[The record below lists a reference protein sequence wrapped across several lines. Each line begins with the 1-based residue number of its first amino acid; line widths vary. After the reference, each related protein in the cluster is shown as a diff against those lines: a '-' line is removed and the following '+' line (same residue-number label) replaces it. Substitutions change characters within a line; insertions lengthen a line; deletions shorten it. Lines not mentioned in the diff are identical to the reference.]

1 MYLEPLV
8 ETHQTMLT
16 EALEIARCLRRRG
29 DCSDENKTFYQRQQ
43 TRLQS
48 LQTDLA
54 QWQRHQVK
62 HQTSPIKEIPLTVR
76 QAFVRAAL
84 LTRHY
89 HQLAG
94 HQWQGTI
101 PSPTLSKQL
110 PDDIPAILT
119 TEDAIVPLCQHFQLS
134 SQDQRDVIRVLN
146 NVDERIA
153 HQATVIQAT
162 LSSVGLANITHN
174 SQPNLQ
180 LSKIQA
186 AVLFKHLF
194 GITVPANVI
203 DIVFTPLQ
211 IYFCLSA
218 EQSALAAQVPSSE
231 QQQLA
236 EVFETMQNFSFDQ
249 FRRFPTFGPC
259 KPSYIDTTW
268 VTPMAQQL
276 QEPVDSIVDALSS
289 SVSILPTAK
298 AEAFLIHDIWGHY
311 WQLMM
316 TQFEAD
322 YAILGHCDEPL
333 RAGETAYTDQG
344 PVTCRELFSPT
355 GDDVSLDEH
364 KAHAFFHGEVKQ
376 RLGLVFTHLIGEMMA
391 DVAEFKFVW
400 CHPQSAEELLSSSV
414 FKAKPVKLDLSLL
427 DLDFLFIRVIDPLMK
442 INISALETS
451 PLEQE
456 ILASWKTKG
465 VKPLSLELKAHLKQK
480 LSRLHELFLDD
491 YRQHYLSSLK
501 SSTGLFGQAATNL
514 VYLQNTINHLCVD
527 ACRDVTAETVD
538 QPQLYHD
545 LLMIFIGCFCSG
557 DGYSNFW
564 QMDAVLAQYF
574 LPCWHLLHEWI
585 RERGE

>member
-1 MYLEPLV
+1 MHLEPLAAN
-8 ETHQTMLT
+8 HRAMLT
-16 EALEIARCLRRRG
+16 EALDIARSLR
-29 DCSDENKTFYQRQQ
+29 SNSSKENKTFQQRQQ
-43 TRLQS
+43 TRLAA
-48 LQTDLA
+48 LQTELA
-54 QWQRHQVK
+54 QWQRHDIR
-62 HQTSPIKEIPLTVR
+62 HQTPDVNEIPIAVR
-76 QAFVRAAL
+76 RAFVRAAL
-84 LTRHY
+84 LARRY

-94 HQWQGTI
+94 HQWQGTLS
-101 PSPTLSKQL
+101 SPTLSKQL
-110 PDDIPAILT
+110 PDHIPATL
-119 TEDAIVPLCQHFQLS
+119 ENENAIAHLSKHFQLS
-134 SQDQRDVIRVLN
+134 HQDESKLTQTLQQ
-146 NVDERIA
+146 VDERIA
-153 HQATVIQAT
+153 HQSTVIKAA
-162 LSSVGLANITHN
+162 LGSVGLTDIAEN
-174 SQPNLQ
+174 SA
-180 LSKIQA
+180 LSQIQT

-194 GITVPANVI
+194 GITVPADVI

-218 EQSALAAQVPSSE
+218 SQCELSAQIPSSE

-268 VTPMAQQL
+268 ASSIAQNTTI
-276 QEPVDSIVDALSS
+276 DSIIDALSS
-289 SVSILPTAK
+289 SVSILPTAR

-333 RAGETAYTDQG
+333 RAGETAYTEQG
-344 PVTCRELFSPT
+344 PITCRELFSSA
-355 GDDVSLDEH
+355 GDQVTLDES
-364 KAHAFFHGEVKQ
+364 KAHAFFHGEVRQ
-376 RLGLVFTHLIGEMMA
+376 RLGLVFTHLVGEMMA

-400 CHPQSAEELLSSSV
+400 CHPQDASELPSSSV

-451 PLEQE
+451 ILEQE
-456 ILASWKTKG
+456 ILTSWKEQGAKT
-465 VKPLSLELKAHLKQK
+465 LSLELKVHLKQK
-480 LSRLHELFLDD
+480 LSRLHALFLED

-501 SSTGLFGQAATNL
+501 SNTGLFGQAAINL
-514 VYLQNTINHLCVD
+514 VYLQNTINHLCVS
-527 ACRDVTAETVD
+527 ACRDIAVTVTAQS

-564 QMDAVLAQYF
+564 QMDAVLAQHF
-574 LPCWHLLHEWI
+574 LPCWHLLHKWI
-585 RERGE
+585 GEAGE

>member
-1 MYLEPLV
+1 MTLEPLV
-8 ETHQTMLT
+8 ATDQAILT
-16 EALEIARCLRRRG
+16 EALDLARCLRRRG
-29 DCSDENKTFYQRQQ
+29 DCSHENTAFYQRQQ
-43 TRLQS
+43 TRLETI
-48 LQTDLA
+48 QTELA
-54 QWQRHQVK
+54 QWQRHQVRR
-62 HQTSPIKEIPLTVR
+62 QTPIEEIPIAVR

-101 PSPTLSKQL
+101 PSPTLSKQQ
-110 PDDIPAILT
+110 PDEIPPILT
-119 TEDAIVPLCQHFQLS
+119 TEKAIVELCQHFQLS
-134 SQDQRDVIRVLN
+134 HQDQIDTTKVLQQ
-146 NVDERIA
+146 VDDRIA
-153 HQATVIQAT
+153 HQAAVIQAT
-162 LSSVGLANITHN
+162 LSSVGLTAITQN
-174 SQPNLQ
+174 NGA
-180 LSKIQA
+180 LSRIQA

-194 GITVPANVI
+194 GITLPANVI

-218 EQSALAAQVPSSE
+218 DQSALAAQVPSSE

-236 EVFETMQNFSFDQ
+236 KVFETMQNFSFDQ

-268 VTPMAQQL
+268 VTPIAQQL

-333 RAGETAYTDQG
+333 RGGETSYTEHG
-344 PVTCRELFSPT
+344 PVVCRELFSST
-355 GDDVSLDEH
+355 GDEVILYEN
-364 KAHAFFHGEVKQ
+364 KAHVFFHGEVRQ

-400 CHPQSAEELLSSSV
+400 CHPQDANELPSSSV

-427 DLDFLFIRVIDPLMK
+427 DLDFLFIRVINPLMK
-442 INISALETS
+442 ISISALETS

-456 ILASWKTKG
+456 ILDHWKSEGAKN
-465 VKPLSLELKAHLKQK
+465 PSLELKAHLKQK
-480 LSRLHELFLDD
+480 LSRLHELFLED

-514 VYLQNTINHLCVD
+514 VYLQNIINHLCVD
-527 ACRDVTAETVD
+527 ACRDVTAETAE

-564 QMDAVLAQYF
+564 EMDEVLAQHF

-585 RERGE
+585 QERGE

>member
-1 MYLEPLV
+1 MTLEPLIS
-8 ETHQTMLT
+8 TNQAILT
-16 EALEIARCLRRRG
+16 EALDIARCLRRRG
-29 DCSDENKTFYQRQQ
+29 DCSEKNTAFYQRQQ
-43 TRLQS
+43 TRLKTIQAE
-48 LQTDLA
+48 LA
-54 QWQRHQVK
+54 QWQRHEIRQQIPPVE
-62 HQTSPIKEIPLTVR
+62 EIPIDVR

-101 PSPTLSKQL
+101 ASPTLSKQL

-119 TEDAIVPLCQHFQLS
+119 TEEAVIPLCEYFKLS
-134 SQDQRDVIRVLN
+134 HQDQSEVTRALQT
-146 NVDERIA
+146 VDERIA
-153 HQATVIQAT
+153 HQAAVIEAI
-162 LSSVGLANITHN
+162 LSSVGLGNITNNN
-174 SQPNLQ
+174 SATLQ
-180 LSKIQA
+180 LSKIQT

-194 GITVPANVI
+194 GITAPADVI

-211 IYFCLSA
+211 IYFCLSVD
-218 EQSALAAQVPSSE
+218 QSELAAQVPSSE

-236 EVFETMQNFSFDQ
+236 KVFEIMQTFSFDQ

-268 VTPMAQQL
+268 ATPIAQQL
-276 QEPVDSIVDALSS
+276 QEPIDSIVDALSS

-333 RAGETAYTDQG
+333 RAGETSYTDHG
-344 PVTCRELFSPT
+344 PVVCRELFSAKA
-355 GDDVSLDEH
+355 DDVTLDEE
-364 KAHAFFHGEVKQ
+364 KAHAFFHGEVRQ

-400 CHPQSAEELLSSSV
+400 CHPQSASELPSSSV

-427 DLDFLFIRVIDPLMK
+427 DLDFLFIRVINPLMK

-456 ILASWKTKG
+456 ILDHWKSGGAKN
-465 VKPLSLELKAHLKQK
+465 LSLELKAHLKQK
-480 LSRLHELFLDD
+480 LSRLHELFLED

-501 SSTGLFGQAATNL
+501 SSTGLFGHAATNL
-514 VYLQNTINHLCVD
+514 VYFQNTINHLCVD
-527 ACRDVTAETVD
+527 ACRDVTAEVGD

-564 QMDAVLAQYF
+564 QMDAVLAHNF

-585 RERGE
+585 